1 MSHARAIVHRLMQ
14 IHVERHADV
23 LEEHKKKGPAF
34 AAAVEELQRPFRA
47 PNFIPE
53 DPDPNPFTN

>member
-14 IHVERHADV
+14 VHVERHADI

-34 AAAVEELQRPFRA
+34 AAAVEQLQRTLKTPVF
-47 PNFIPE
+47 PKDQN
-53 DPDPNPFTN
+53 